1 MSLPLTSTLNDTR
14 NNTGR
19 TAYCGPTVVS
29 AITGYSVVSVEAAIH
44 AHRDGEEAR
53 RRMIKGTTADDVGAA
68 LAMYGYEMRSAGDF
82 THLERKARPTLWQWM
97 QRPRRAFTYYLLGI
111 RAGRTGHWVVV
122 KGAKLLD
129 TYTGGTWEFV
139 ATGPHRGA
147 RIEEVYE
154 VRRTLP

>member
-1 MSLPLTSTLNDTR
+1 MPLPLTSTLNETEND
-14 NNTGR
+14 TGR

-29 AITGYSVVSVEAAIH
+29 AITGFSVASVEGAIH
-44 AHRDGEEAR
+44 AHRGSDETR
-53 RRMIKGTTADDVGAA
+53 KRMIKGTTPKDVAAA
-68 LAMYGYEMRSAGDF
+68 LDMYGYEMHAAGSF
-82 THLERKARPTLWQWM
+82 THLERKARPTVWQWM

-111 RAGRTGHWVVV
+111 RAGRTGHWIVV

-147 RIEEVYE
+147 RIEEIFE
-154 VRRTLP
+154 VRRRLP

>member
-1 MSLPLTSTLNDTR
+1 
-14 NNTGR
+14 
-19 TAYCGPTVVS
+19 VVS
-29 AITGYSVVSVEAAIH
+29 AISGYSVQSVEAAIH
-44 AHRDGEEAR
+44 AHRDGEETR
-53 RRMIKGTTADDVGAA
+53 QRMIKGTTAGDVGAA
-68 LAMYGYEMRSAGDF
+68 LRIYGYEMRPAGDF
-82 THLERKARPTLWQWM
+82 THLDRKARPTVWQWM
-97 QRPRRAFTYYLLGI
+97 QRPRSAFTCYLLGI
-111 RAGRTGHWVVV
+111 RAGRTGHWIVV